1 MAKTIRAYL
10 LRVRVALADESADY
24 AALQSDLLTHIA
36 FFQHERFVHL
46 IITLAFAVMLIA
58 SFLLPLELAY
68 IAIRVALL
76 ALTAAY
82 VAHYYFLEN
91 SVQELYR
98 IYDAVRDLAKNAK

>member
-1 MAKTIRAYL
+1 MTKMLRAYL
-10 LRVRVALADESADY
+10 LRVRAALADDSTDCD
-24 AALQSDLLTHIA
+24 ALQRDLLAHLA
-36 FFQHERFVHL
+36 FFQHERLVHL

-68 IAIRVALL
+68 IIIRLALL

-98 IYDAVRDLAKNAK
+98 LYDALRDRSETE